1 MAEPARPLI
10 DYEGYDYEGA
20 FWGGRDYEDAVE
32 RIALAKLL
40 PPSGRRLVEIG
51 AAYGRLADQY
61 RGYEQV
67 ILLDPAKSQVQ
78 EARRRLSADP
88 RFLFVVGDSY
98 RLPFSTS
105 ALDVAVTVRVLHH
118 LTDVPAAFQEIHRI
132 LRPEGRYLLEYAN
145 KRNLKEIL
153 RHLVGR
159 SQRRPFSPEPVEY
172 VSLHFDFHPSYI
184 ESHLSDAHFGLEKS
198 LAVSSLRLALLKNVI
213 PLPWL
218 IRADGALQ
226 SPTAPLKLAPSMFL
240 LARAEKD
247 GLESDNL
254 FRCPA
259 CGNEDLEET
268 TSALACEECGR
279 HWPFEDGI
287 YDFGV

>member
-10 DYEGYDYEGA
+10 DYEGYDYQGA
-20 FWGGRDYEDAVE
+20 FWSGRDYEDAAE
-32 RIALAKLL
+32 RIALARML
-40 PPSGRRLVEIG
+40 PASGRRLVEIG
-51 AAYGRLADQY
+51 AAYGRLADLY
-61 RGYEQV
+61 PGYEQV
-67 ILLDPAKSQVQ
+67 ILLDPAKSQLL
-78 EARRRLSADP
+78 EARKRLSDDP

-98 RLPFSTS
+98 RLPFSTN

-153 RHLVGR
+153 RHVVGR

-172 VSLHFDFHPSYI
+172 VPLHFDFHPSYI
-184 ESHLSDAHFGLEKS
+184 EAHLRAASFGLEKS
-198 LAVSSLRLALLKNVI
+198 LAVSSLRLALLKRVV

-218 IRADGALQ
+218 IRADRALQ

-240 LARAEKD
+240 LARAEKE
-247 GLESDNL
+247 GAVSDSL

-259 CGNEDLEET
+259 CGNEDLQET
-268 TSALACEECGR
+268 TDALLCEGCGR
-279 HWPFEDGI
+279 AWPVEDGI
-287 YDFGV
+287 YDFGM